1 MEKEDRK
8 KLVQIIYKKRY
19 LPMNILYQEAG
30 ISCPKHCVK
39 SVCIRSYSR
48 PYFPAFG
55 LNTERYSI
63 SLRRIQSECG
73 KILTRVTLNMDNF
86 YAVIFTILA
95 KFPAGSKHTRKQS
108 SSGN

>member
-1 MEKEDRK
+1 
-8 KLVQIIYKKRY
+8 
-19 LPMNILYQEAG
+19 MNILHQEAD

-39 SVCIRSYSR
+39 SVCIQSYSR

-73 KILTRVTLNMDNF
+73 KILTRVTLNTDNF
-86 YAVIFTILA
+86 YSVIFTILA
-95 KFPAGSKHTRKQS
+95 KLPAGSKHTRKQS